1 MKRTVEI
8 DKKYLLIPI
17 CAQTDLR
24 TVSFSWQNEKIYA
37 FRIPVNE
44 EEGFYGF
51 HYYAPLNVEKYI
63 GKRILIEG
71 DVPGSFL
78 EAIALTDG
86 IPVNQQSHPLIHFAP
101 RTGWM
106 NDPNGLIKQN
116 GMYHLFFQHNP
127 FDTRWENMCWGHAVS
142 QDLIHW
148 EQLEMVLYPDEN
160 GTIYSG
166 SGIVNERGLLDL
178 PKDAQIFFYTSAG
191 GTSEWSKGKTFT
203 QRIAYSTDGGK
214 SLAKM
219 EGCAVK
225 QLAKENRDPKVYWH
239 EESGAYYMVLYLSGN
254 DFAILRSKDLKNWK
268 RTQIFTLEKCWECPD
283 LRRVSVEGGG
293 EKWIFWSAD
302 GFYYLGDFDGFTFK
316 AEGTRQ
322 EAYKTTLPYAAQT
335 IWGCEDVITI
345 PWLRTKNKE
354 KLYTGVMG
362 IPRKLTLARTEKGL
376 MLRQLPVEGFQKSES
391 LVHSHHGEG
400 KLFYM
405 MQKEGALEI
414 RIHMEKPVDFSINLY
429 GTILIYAAE
438 CGKIGIG
445 KETIS
450 IGNRSNDFSII
461 ADGEIL
467 EISANNGLAFAAVEL
482 ESDRKKGNVVVD
494 VMGQAEVEIYRV
506 D

>member
-1 MKRTVEI
+1 MLEK
-8 DKKYLLIPI
+8 LL
-17 CAQTDLR
+17 
-24 TVSFSWQNEKIYA
+24 
-37 FRIPVNE
+37 
-44 EEGFYGF
+44 
-51 HYYAPLNVEKYI
+51 
-63 GKRILIEG
+63 
-71 DVPGSFL
+71 
-78 EAIALTDG
+78 
-86 IPVNQQSHPLIHFAP
+86 NQQPL
-101 RTGWM
+101 
-106 NDPNGLIKQN
+106 
-116 GMYHLFFQHNP
+116 
-127 FDTRWENMCWGHAVS
+127 
-142 QDLIHW
+142 
-148 EQLEMVLYPDEN
+148 
-160 GTIYSG
+160 
-166 SGIVNERGLLDL
+166 
-178 PKDAQIFFYTSAG
+178 
-191 GTSEWSKGKTFT
+191 
-203 QRIAYSTDGGK
+203 
-214 SLAKM
+214 
-219 EGCAVK
+219 
-225 QLAKENRDPKVYWH
+225 
-239 EESGAYYMVLYLSGN
+239 
-254 DFAILRSKDLKNWK
+254 
-268 RTQIFTLEKCWECPD
+268 
-283 LRRVSVEGGG
+283 
-293 EKWIFWSAD
+293 
-302 GFYYLGDFDGFTFK
+302 
-316 AEGTRQ
+316 
-322 EAYKTTLPYAAQT
+322 
-335 IWGCEDVITI
+335 ITI